1 MGFIDLKLIPSAD
14 VPIPDVGRVALFVE
28 DATRQLKGKLA
39 DNTNMPVL
47 GAAGAPGATGAQG
60 TAGLPGATGA
70 QGVTGLLGATGAAGS
85 PGAQGT
91 AGLTGAAGATGAQ
104 GAAGVTGAAGATGAQ
119 GIQGIP
125 GVAPAPIAM
134 HAAVSLNANGSTDFT
149 TLPSV
154 AVPSLTIELKCT
166 VADTAFAV
174 GDQFF
179 IDPSSDNQ
187 NTGLAFQVSKVGAVW
202 RVRTGATM
210 PRFMAHGT
218 GVLQQLTVARWT
230 YQTFQN

>member
-14 VPIPDVGRVALFVE
+14 VPIPDVGRVALFVD

-70 QGVTGLLGATGAAGS
+70 QGTAGLAGAT
-85 PGAQGT
+85 GAQGT
-91 AGLTGAAGATGAQ
+91 AGLAGATGA
-104 GAAGVTGAAGATGAQ
+104 TGATGAQ
-119 GIQGIP
+119 GIQGIA
-125 GVAPAPIAM
+125 GVPPAPIAM
-134 HAAVSLNANGSTDFT
+134 HAPVSLNANGATDFT
-149 TLPSV
+149 TLPTV
-154 AVPSLTIELKCT
+154 AIPSLTMELKCT

-174 GDQFF
+174 GDTFF
-179 IDPSSDNQ
+179 IDLSSDNQ
-187 NTGLAFQVSKVGAVW
+187 TTGLVFQVSKVGAVW

-210 PRFMAHGT
+210 PRFMAHAS

>member
-1 MGFIDLKLIPSAD
+1 MGFLDLKLIPSAD
-14 VPIPDVGRVALFVE
+14 VPIPDVGRVALFVD
-28 DATRQLKGKLA
+28 DATKQLKGKLS

-47 GAAGAPGATGAQG
+47 GATGAPGATGAQG

-70 QGVTGLLGATGAAGS
+70 
-85 PGAQGT
+85 
-91 AGLTGAAGATGAQ
+91 TGAQ
-104 GAAGVTGAAGATGAQ
+104 GV
-119 GIQGIP
+119 QGIP
-125 GVAPAPIAM
+125 GVPPAPIAM
-134 HAAVSLNANGSTDFT
+134 HAPVSLNANGSTDFT

-154 AVPSLTIELKCT
+154 AIPSLTIEVKCT

-174 GDQFF
+174 GDTFF
-179 IDPSSDNQ
+179 VDLGADNQ
-187 NTGLAFQVSKVGAVW
+187 TTGLVFQVSKVGAVW

-230 YQTFQN
+230 FQTFQN

>member
-1 MGFIDLKLIPSAD
+1 MGFLDLKLIPSDD
-14 VPIPDVGRVALFVE
+14 VPIPDVGRVALFVD
-28 DATRQLKGKLA
+28 DATKQLKGKLS

-47 GAAGAPGATGAQG
+47 GATGAPGATGAQG

-70 QGVTGLLGATGAAGS
+70 QGTAGLAGTSGATGAAGL
-85 PGAQGT
+85 PGATGAQGT
-91 AGLTGAAGATGAQ
+91 AGLPGAIGATGAQ
-104 GAAGVTGAAGATGAQ
+104 GV
-119 GIQGIP
+119 QGIP
-125 GVAPAPIAM
+125 GVPPEPIAM
-134 HAAVSLNANGSTDFT
+134 HAAVSLNANESTDFT

-166 VADTAFAV
+166 VADTEFAV
-174 GDQFF
+174 GDAFF
-179 IDPSSDNQ
+179 VDLSADNQ
-187 NTGLAFQVSKVGAVW
+187 TTGLVFQVSKVGAVW

-210 PRFMAHGT
+210 PRFMAHAS

>member
-14 VPIPDVGRVALFVE
+14 VPIPDVGRVALFVD

-70 QGVTGLLGATGAAGS
+70 QGTAGLPGAT
-85 PGAQGT
+85 GAQGT
-91 AGLTGAAGATGAQ
+91 AGLAGATGAQ
-104 GAAGVTGAAGATGAQ
+104 GTAGLAGATGATGATGAQ
-119 GIQGIP
+119 GIQGIA
-125 GVAPAPIAM
+125 GVPPAPIAM
-134 HAAVSLNANGSTDFT
+134 HAPVSLNANGATDFT
-149 TLPSV
+149 TLPTV
-154 AVPSLTIELKCT
+154 AIPSLTMELKCT

-174 GDQFF
+174 GDTFF
-179 IDPSSDNQ
+179 IDLSSDNQ
-187 NTGLAFQVSKVGAVW
+187 TTGLVFQVSKVGAVW

-210 PRFMAHGT
+210 PRFMAHAS